1 MAIAKKCDIC
11 GAFYDYASENQHNAI
26 AFGRIDHEY
35 DFIYSNKNTMDC
47 CPSCLE
53 SIKSHIEELKG
64 DAE

>member
-11 GAFYDYASENQHNAI
+11 GTFYDYESEKPHNAI
-26 AFGRIDHEY
+26 AFGWINRDY
-35 DFIYSNKNTMDC
+35 DFIYNNKNTMDC

-53 SIKSHIEELKG
+53 SIKSRIEELKG